1 MDKKPTYYSLNKSKV
16 LASNAAYYKKTKY
29 KLAPETKV
37 FSIRYVP
44 EGVNP
49 FKNTDK

>member
-1 MDKKPTYYSLNKSKV
+1 MDKKPTYYQLNKQKV

-29 KLAPETKV
+29 KLAPETQV

-44 EGVNP
+44 GGVNP
-49 FKNTDK
+49 FLNTVK